1 MERAEATEGEAT
13 VTFSRTHPWIGCPPR
28 TVPLNSAWTVAEQRA
43 SAREFRAR
51 HRAVPS
57 ATLKLMSFC
66 SNYERT
72 CKYTALT
79 FLPMALRLQFQRA
92 ANVYFLFIGTLYTFE
107 AVSPVA
113 GITRFGTLGALFVVL
128 VASLASEGLQD
139 LSRYRQDTKMN
150 ARPCQVITPAP
161 NRARPRAPLLWPLT
175 PPLPASCR
183 GAGGGGGGISCRRR
197 RGPVRAGVRRG
208 DDTVPSAAGAGG
220 R

>member
-161 NRARPRAPLLWPLT
+161 NRARPRAHSSGLSPHHF
-175 PPLPASCR
+175 LPAA
-183 GAGGGGGGISCRRR
+183 AGHGGGGGISCRRR